1 MHLSRENSELRSE
14 IERLRS
20 RDSSH
25 QAGIVEKH
33 EMERHLN
40 SLEVQLE
47 NERHAHERT
56 RTKSAQQAAE
66 ITKLSSKIEEM
77 QCELA
82 RESRARQQQER
93 EIRQQNTGWDTQRA
107 VLEGKIET
115 LRKQLRS
122 TKDKLQEAQLDS
134 QHKRN
139 YVSTNEGEVIESRP
153 RVVPLQRPGPSADYQ
168 SGVTIATPGAVR
180 VKEKAKGQPALPGD
194 KSAFSITPF
203 LNRTGATKDSPLSS
217 DEPEEDEMDV
227 TMDEAHD
234 SFKKARAV
242 DASGELDAV
251 AKSVPGPTQNAPAK
265 GGKSKPKARGAK
277 AATKGAIDE
286 NRKPASRLND
296 PASAQPSEER
306 SGPSAEPAQAKPK
319 RRKLGAQRDRNL
331 FDDDEEEEQMA
342 ESRNQGRK
350 IGLGVGRNSVLLPG
364 ASASERLPRALG
376 LGGPMGFS
384 PLKRDRKRL

>member
-1 MHLSRENSELRSE
+1 
-14 IERLRS
+14 
-20 RDSSH
+20 
-25 QAGIVEKH
+25 
-33 EMERHLN
+33 MERHLN
-40 SLEVQLE
+40 SLEVHLE

-77 QCELA
+77 QGELT
-82 RESRARQQQER
+82 RESRARQQHER
-93 EIRQQNTGWDTQRA
+93 EIRQQNTGWDAQRA

-122 TKDKLQEAQLDS
+122 TKDRLQEAQQDS

-139 YVSTNEGEVIESRP
+139 HVSNHEGEVTESRP

-180 VKEKAKGQPALPGD
+180 VREKANRQPALPGE

-203 LNRTGATKDSPLSS
+203 LNRTSSTKDSPLSS
-217 DEPEEDEMDV
+217 EPGEDEMDV
-227 TMDEAHD
+227 TMDGALE
-234 SFKKARAV
+234 SFNRVRAV
-242 DASGELDAV
+242 EEPGELDAV
-251 AKSVPGPTQNAPAK
+251 PKSVPGPTQNVPAK
-265 GGKSKPKARGAK
+265 GGKSKPKAREAK
-277 AATKGAIDE
+277 PAAKRAVDE
-286 NRKPASRLND
+286 YRKPASRLND
-296 PASAQPSEER
+296 QVSSQPSEER
-306 SGPSAEPAQAKPK
+306 SGPSVEQAQAKPK

-331 FDDDEEEEQMA
+331 FDDDEEEEEMA
-342 ESRNQGRK
+342 ESRKPGRK
-350 IGLGVGRNSVLLPG
+350 IGLGVGRNSVLAGALPG

-376 LGGPMGFS
+376 LGAPMGFS